1 MIRRI
6 NVFIKVDE
14 ANLAALTEV
23 AKKLVDASLKD
34 EGCVAYDLFTSAT
47 RPGVL
52 MICETWASA
61 EALAKHESAQHFTTL
76 VPEMERLGSLKLEKF
91 NF

>member
-1 MIRRI
+1 MIRI

-47 RPGVL
+47 RP
-52 MICETWASA
+52 
-61 EALAKHESAQHFTTL
+61 
-76 VPEMERLGSLKLEKF
+76 
-91 NF
+91 